1 MAVLL
6 TILTD
11 PRDPTP
17 RRTLA
22 LPPNTSI
29 LKSAHAASIEI
40 TATCGGR
47 GRCTSC
53 RVKFVAGTIPPP
65 TIMDEIQLGNDL
77 VREGYRL
84 SCQCVPSEAVT
95 VQVAPP
101 LEERAFQ
108 ILGAGPGVVGMG
120 RVTLDSGIRKQV
132 VKVSLPREEHHQI
145 SDLEQLAAA
154 LGVTPTDV
162 GLAVLQGLP
171 AALRDDPAG
180 VTVTTFAPP
189 GGRGSERVVA
199 VERGD
204 TAGMKFG
211 LAVDIGT
218 TSVVSTLI
226 ELDSGEQLASVSSLN
241 PQAVFGGDLMSRIAF
256 AQFDPGNLR
265 KLHTRIIGL
274 LNRHIEETCRQ
285 SGVLAKWIYKV
296 VVVGNTCMHHLL
308 LGIDPSFVGL
318 APYAPVMRH
327 ALVLPARELFL
338 KVAPEARVCLLPL
351 VAGFVGADAVA
362 VALATRIY
370 EGAAIRIAVD
380 IGTNGEVI
388 LGSRDRLWACSAPA
402 GPALEGAQIR
412 HGMRGALGAIDR
424 VTVDDDLHVHTIG
437 EADGLGICGSGLID
451 LVAGLL
457 DAGVIDWTGLIQVE
471 SRAPHR
477 ADPAPSGGADP
488 LRRQR
493 GGARRP
499 ALPRLRD
506 RAPARGERG
515 GAHRACLAR
524 RPPGLRADLRRGHEL
539 PATRMSRVIA
549 AKLVGLEV
557 GAVSQTIDPRW
568 LMAYAAALGETD
580 PRYYDTSAPSGPLA
594 HPLFAVCYEW
604 AVALTVRSKTI
615 KPELMPLGVHTT
627 HHLVIHRRPQAGDRL
642 LTRGQ
647 LLTVRPSRSGTLVVI
662 RYSTVDRNGRPV
674 TTTDYGSVFRGVT
687 TDGKAS
693 VAVQP
698 LERLEPPAGDEIRW
712 SAAVPVAT
720 QAAHVYSECAR
731 IWNPIHTDIA
741 AARAAGLPGLILHGT
756 ATLALAVSQLVRH
769 DLAGDATRV
778 TALAARL
785 TGMVPMPSTFTVRGR
800 GRAGDLIAFD
810 AVTERGEPVLSDGV
824 LRVL

>member
-412 HGMRGALGAIDR
+412 HGMRAALGAIDR
-424 VTVDDDLHVHTIG
+424 VTVDDDIHVHTIG
-437 EADGLGICGSGLID
+437 EADPLGICGSGLID
-451 LVAGLL
+451 LLAGLL
-457 DAGVIDWTGLIQVE
+457 DTGVIDWTGLIRVEAREALPPKLRERVVMRGEERQVIVLRPGE
-471 SRAPHR
+471 AGARQEVVLTQDDVRQVQLAKG
-477 ADPAPSGGADP
+477 AIASGVAMLQHVASVSDETVAELMLAGGFGNYVSISSALRIGLIPPLPKEKIRYVGNAASLGAQ
-488 LRRQR
+488 LCLVSETERQR
-493 GGARRP
+493 AESVAARI
-499 ALPRLRD
+499 
-506 RAPARGERG
+506 E
-515 GAHRACLAR
+515 HVSLA
-524 RPPGLRADLRRGHEL
+524 
-539 PATRMSRVIA
+539 
-549 AKLVGLEV
+549 
-557 GAVSQTIDPRW
+557 
-568 LMAYAAALGETD
+568 
-580 PRYYDTSAPSGPLA
+580 A
-594 HPLFAVCYEW
+594 HPDFERIFVEAMNF
-604 AVALTVRSKTI
+604 
-615 KPELMPLGVHTT
+615 P
-627 HHLVIHRRPQAGDRL
+627 RPG
-642 LTRGQ
+642 
-647 LLTVRPSRSGTLVVI
+647 
-662 RYSTVDRNGRPV
+662 
-674 TTTDYGSVFRGVT
+674 
-687 TDGKAS
+687 
-693 VAVQP
+693 
-698 LERLEPPAGDEIRW
+698 
-712 SAAVPVAT
+712 
-720 QAAHVYSECAR
+720 
-731 IWNPIHTDIA
+731 
-741 AARAAGLPGLILHGT
+741 
-756 ATLALAVSQLVRH
+756 
-769 DLAGDATRV
+769 
-778 TALAARL
+778 
-785 TGMVPMPSTFTVRGR
+785 
-800 GRAGDLIAFD
+800 
-810 AVTERGEPVLSDGV
+810 
-824 LRVL
+824 

>member
-296 VVVGNTCMHHLL
+296 FVVGNTCMHHLL

-402 GPALEGAQIR
+402 GPALERAQIR

-424 VTVDDDLHVHTIG
+424 VTVDDDIHVHTIG
-437 EADGLGICGSGLID
+437 EADPLGICGSGLID
-451 LVAGLL
+451 LLAGLL
-457 DAGVIDWTGLIQVE
+457 DTGVIDWTGLIRVEAREALPPKLRERVVMRGEERQVIVLRPGE
-471 SRAPHR
+471 AGARQEVVLTQDDVRQVQLAKG
-477 ADPAPSGGADP
+477 AIASGVAMLQHVASVSDETVAELMLAGGFGNYVSISSALRIGLIPPLPKEKIRYVGNAASLGAQ
-488 LRRQR
+488 LCLVSETERQR
-493 GGARRP
+493 AESVAARI
-499 ALPRLRD
+499 
-506 RAPARGERG
+506 E
-515 GAHRACLAR
+515 HVSLA
-524 RPPGLRADLRRGHEL
+524 
-539 PATRMSRVIA
+539 
-549 AKLVGLEV
+549 
-557 GAVSQTIDPRW
+557 
-568 LMAYAAALGETD
+568 
-580 PRYYDTSAPSGPLA
+580 A
-594 HPLFAVCYEW
+594 HPDFERIFVEAMNF
-604 AVALTVRSKTI
+604 
-615 KPELMPLGVHTT
+615 P
-627 HHLVIHRRPQAGDRL
+627 RPG
-642 LTRGQ
+642 
-647 LLTVRPSRSGTLVVI
+647 
-662 RYSTVDRNGRPV
+662 
-674 TTTDYGSVFRGVT
+674 
-687 TDGKAS
+687 
-693 VAVQP
+693 
-698 LERLEPPAGDEIRW
+698 
-712 SAAVPVAT
+712 
-720 QAAHVYSECAR
+720 
-731 IWNPIHTDIA
+731 
-741 AARAAGLPGLILHGT
+741 
-756 ATLALAVSQLVRH
+756 
-769 DLAGDATRV
+769 
-778 TALAARL
+778 
-785 TGMVPMPSTFTVRGR
+785 
-800 GRAGDLIAFD
+800 
-810 AVTERGEPVLSDGV
+810 
-824 LRVL
+824 

>member
-145 SDLEQLAAA
+145 SDLEQFAAA

-424 VTVDDDLHVHTIG
+424 VTVDDDIHVHTIG
-437 EADGLGICGSGLID
+437 EADPLGICGSGLID
-451 LVAGLL
+451 LLAGLL
-457 DAGVIDWTGLIQVE
+457 DTGVIDWTGLIRVEAREALPPKLRERVVMRGEERQVIVLRPGE
-471 SRAPHR
+471 AGARQEVVLTQDDVRQVQLAKG
-477 ADPAPSGGADP
+477 AIASGVAMLQHVASVSDETVAELMLAGGFGNYVSISSALRIGLIPPLPKEKIRYVGNAASLGAQ
-488 LRRQR
+488 LCLVSETERQR
-493 GGARRP
+493 AESVAARI
-499 ALPRLRD
+499 
-506 RAPARGERG
+506 E
-515 GAHRACLAR
+515 HVSLA
-524 RPPGLRADLRRGHEL
+524 
-539 PATRMSRVIA
+539 
-549 AKLVGLEV
+549 
-557 GAVSQTIDPRW
+557 
-568 LMAYAAALGETD
+568 
-580 PRYYDTSAPSGPLA
+580 A
-594 HPLFAVCYEW
+594 HPDFERIFVEAMNF
-604 AVALTVRSKTI
+604 
-615 KPELMPLGVHTT
+615 P
-627 HHLVIHRRPQAGDRL
+627 RPG
-642 LTRGQ
+642 
-647 LLTVRPSRSGTLVVI
+647 
-662 RYSTVDRNGRPV
+662 
-674 TTTDYGSVFRGVT
+674 
-687 TDGKAS
+687 
-693 VAVQP
+693 
-698 LERLEPPAGDEIRW
+698 
-712 SAAVPVAT
+712 
-720 QAAHVYSECAR
+720 
-731 IWNPIHTDIA
+731 
-741 AARAAGLPGLILHGT
+741 
-756 ATLALAVSQLVRH
+756 
-769 DLAGDATRV
+769 
-778 TALAARL
+778 
-785 TGMVPMPSTFTVRGR
+785 
-800 GRAGDLIAFD
+800 
-810 AVTERGEPVLSDGV
+810 
-824 LRVL
+824 

>member
-1 MAVLL
+1 MAVPL

-11 PRDPTP
+11 PRDPAP

-22 LPPNTSI
+22 LPPATSI
-29 LKSAHAASIEI
+29 LRGAHAAGIDI

-53 RVKFVAGTIPPP
+53 RVKFVTGTVPPP
-65 TIMDEIQLGNDL
+65 TIMDEIQLGDDQ

-132 VKVSLPREEHHQI
+132 VKVGLPREEHHQT

-154 LGVTPTDV
+154 LGVTPADV

-171 AALRDDPAG
+171 GALRDDPAG
-180 VTVTTFAPP
+180 VTVTTFAAA
-189 GGRGSERVVA
+189 GGEQVLA

-226 ELDSGEQLASVSSLN
+226 ELESGEQLGSVSSLN

-256 AQFDPGNLR
+256 AQFHPGNLR
-265 KLHTRIIGL
+265 KLHTRIVGL
-274 LNRHIEETCRQ
+274 LNQHIEEICRQ

-308 LGIDPSFVGL
+308 LGIDPSYVGL

-327 ALVLPARELFL
+327 PLVLPARELFL

-370 EGAAIRIAVD
+370 ESAEIRIAVD
-380 IGTNGEVI
+380 IGTNGEVL

-437 EADGLGICGSGLID
+437 EADALGICGSGLID

-471 SRAPHR
+471 SRAALPPKLAER
-477 ADPAPSGGADP
+477 VVMRGEERQVIV
-488 LRRQR
+488 LRP
-493 GGARRP
+493 GEAGARAEIVLNQDDVRQVQLAKGAIASGVVMLQHVAGVP
-499 ALPRLRD
+499 DARVAELMLAGGFGNYVSIASALRIGLIPPL
-506 RAPARGERG
+506 PVERI
-515 GAHRACLAR
+515 RY
-524 RPPGLRADLRRGHEL
+524 
-539 PATRMSRVIA
+539 
-549 AKLVGLEV
+549 VGN
-557 GAVSQTIDPRW
+557 
-568 LMAYAAALGETD
+568 AAALGAQLCLVSETE
-580 PRYYDTSAPSGPLA
+580 RRRAESVAARIEHVSLAA
-594 HPLFAVCYEW
+594 HPDFERIFVEAMNF
-604 AVALTVRSKTI
+604 
-615 KPELMPLGVHTT
+615 PP
-627 HHLVIHRRPQAGDRL
+627 
-642 LTRGQ
+642 
-647 LLTVRPSRSGTLVVI
+647 
-662 RYSTVDRNGRPV
+662 PV
-674 TTTDYGSVFRGVT
+674 
-687 TDGKAS
+687 
-693 VAVQP
+693 
-698 LERLEPPAGDEIRW
+698 
-712 SAAVPVAT
+712 
-720 QAAHVYSECAR
+720 
-731 IWNPIHTDIA
+731 
-741 AARAAGLPGLILHGT
+741 
-756 ATLALAVSQLVRH
+756 
-769 DLAGDATRV
+769 
-778 TALAARL
+778 
-785 TGMVPMPSTFTVRGR
+785 
-800 GRAGDLIAFD
+800 
-810 AVTERGEPVLSDGV
+810 
-824 LRVL
+824 